1 MTITSASSQWRAR
14 PIAAFALR
22 SAILLVP
29 VLAATTTGLVVSTL
43 IGSPAGLMPWIVWA
57 ALVGGAGLTAGIV
70 VERATRRYAPLALL
84 VRLSMIFP
92 DQAPSRFRM
101 ALRASSTKRLH
112 DWLEAAAVDPS
123 DSTQRHAD
131 VILTL
136 ALALNAHDRRTRG
149 HCERVRAL
157 TELLAGELGLDDD
170 ARERLRWAALLHDVG
185 KLAVPAEILDK
196 PSAPNARELEILRRH
211 PEEGIR
217 LTAPLADWLGESGR
231 AIGEHHERFDGA
243 GYPSGLAGT
252 DIALAAR
259 IVALT
264 DAFDTM
270 TSVRSYKHAMSV
282 RAARDEVARCAGTHF
297 DPAVSRAF
305 LDLSLPR
312 LWLVVGPASLI
323 AQIPVLGVA
332 LRGALGAEVPAL
344 AAAGTGALGSL
355 GALVV
360 GALLATGPVTATA
373 TTLTSSNPTSANP
386 VTAAPQTIPE
396 VAPPTAAP
404 AAAAAAA
411 AHATGTLVATL
422 APDLLGSTERLAQ
435 PVVQAVEGALP
446 NGIAAAVPPLPR

>member
-14 PIAAFALR
+14 PFAAFALR

-29 VLAATTTGLVVSTL
+29 VLAAAAAGLLVSTL
-43 IGSPAGLMPWIVWA
+43 IGSPVGLMAWIVWA
-57 ALVGGAGLTAGIV
+57 VLVGGAGLAVGIV

-112 DWLEAAAVDPS
+112 DWLEAAAVDQT
-123 DSTQRHAD
+123 DSAQRHAD

-157 TELLAGELGLDDD
+157 SELLAEELGLDDD

-282 RAARDEVARCAGTHF
+282 RAAREEVARCAGTHF

-373 TTLTSSNPTSANP
+373 ATRGSSSPTSANP
-386 VTAAPQTIPE
+386 ATAASQT
-396 VAPPTAAP
+396 VP
-404 AAAAAAA
+404 AAALPSGAP
-411 AHATGTLVATL
+411 TPGILVGAL
-422 APDLLGSTERLAQ
+422 VSSTQHVAQ
-435 PVVQAVEGALP
+435 QVVQAVDGALP
-446 NGIAAAVPPLPR
+446 NEIATVVPPLPR